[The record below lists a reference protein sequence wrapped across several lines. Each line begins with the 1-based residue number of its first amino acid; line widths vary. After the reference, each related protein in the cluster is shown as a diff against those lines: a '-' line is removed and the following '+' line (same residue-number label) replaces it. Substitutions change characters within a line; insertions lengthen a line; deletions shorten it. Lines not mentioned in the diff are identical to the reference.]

1 MWVVL
6 SAAALVFGL
15 PGQLSTSVAL
25 TDGIAQLIGVVLFYT
40 VVSGAFDLF
49 GGYFLPRE
57 YGRFTL
63 PLGRFLGHWFRGA
76 LLHGIALT
84 LIGLALLTAARLGG
98 FGLVLAVY
106 LATNLLLVYGQLVL
120 ARALG
125 GLRPRADGDGVMV
138 LESPYSHF
146 TGGVVGLGKGRL
158 VVPEL
163 WRDAFSP
170 QTLTVLVER
179 KGALVA
185 NGSRLAGLALAFA
198 WNLAGFV
205 LAYLGAETLGHVAG
219 LVSFSLW
226 STLWAFV
233 GVLLL
238 PTPSRWGV
246 FAGDALVTGEHEQA
260 LLADA
265 VRELDH
271 NQDDEYS
278 RAAGVET
285 IFHPLPAAA
294 RRIDKLGKPAATW
307 GPWHTARVALYL
319 SWANLSWLSRAV
331 HCNIGRPEVWVLLP
345 SD

>member
-6 SAAALVFGL
+6 SAAALAFGL

-25 TDGIAQLIGVVLFYT
+25 TDGTAQLVGVILFYA

-63 PLGRFLGHWFRGA
+63 PLGGFIGHWFRGA
-76 LLHGIALT
+76 LLHGVALT
-84 LIGLALLTAARLGG
+84 LIGLALLTAARIGG
-98 FGLVLAVY
+98 FWLALGVY
-106 LATNLLLVYGQLVL
+106 LALNVLLIYAQLVL
-120 ARALG
+120 ARTLG
-125 GLRPRADGDGVMV
+125 GLRSRTNGDGVEV
-138 LESPYSHF
+138 LGSPYPHL
-146 TGGVVGLGKGRL
+146 TGGVVGLGEGRL

-163 WRDAFSP
+163 WQETFSP
-170 QTLTVLVER
+170 DTLAVLLGR
-179 KGALVA
+179 KQGLIA
-185 NGSRLAGLALAFA
+185 NGSRLGGLALAFG

-205 LAYLGAETLGHVAG
+205 LAYLGAGTLEHVAG

-226 STLWAFV
+226 STLWAFL

-246 FAGDALVTGEHEQA
+246 FAGDALVTGEHERA

-265 VRELDH
+265 VRKLDRD
-271 NQDDEYS
+271 QDDEYS

-285 IFHPLPAAA
+285 VFHPIPSAA
-294 RRIDKLGKPAATW
+294 RRIDKLGKAAATR
-307 GPWHTARVALYL
+307 GTWHAARVALYL